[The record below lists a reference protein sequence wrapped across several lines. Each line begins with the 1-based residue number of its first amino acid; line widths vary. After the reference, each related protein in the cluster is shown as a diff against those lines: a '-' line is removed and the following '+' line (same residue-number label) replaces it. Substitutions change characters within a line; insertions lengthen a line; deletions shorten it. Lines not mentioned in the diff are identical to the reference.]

1 MTKNSSMQE
10 LKKSDSHAV
19 TPLITYQNNMC
30 QNNTKKYIIS
40 IKILQKSRIFALRFK
55 HFLIN

>member
-1 MTKNSSMQE
+1 MQE

-30 QNNTKKYIIS
+30 QNNTKKIY
-40 IKILQKSRIFALRFK
+40 
-55 HFLIN
+55 N